1 MELTFELGYLGLVVL
16 ALGSIAIGVAFYV
29 FGDPHFNYEWLV
41 TAIAAFVGGFVASEF
56 VTAFQGYEPV
66 WDGLALVPA
75 LIGGVIVG
83 GVAAG
88 VTRYLTRSQMS
99 AQAR

>member
-1 MELTFELGYLGLVVL
+1 MEFTFELGYLALVALV
-16 ALGSIAIGVAFYV
+16 LGSIAIGVAFYV
-29 FGDPHFNYEWLV
+29 LGDPQFNYEWLV
-41 TAIAAFVGGFVASEF
+41 TAIAAFIGGFAVSEF
-56 VTAFQGYEPV
+56 VTAFRDYEPV
-66 WDGLALVPA
+66 WDGLAVIPA

-88 VTRYLTRSQMS
+88 VTRYLTRAQMS